1 MLQYLE
7 LVCHLDILSPSNHKH
22 SHTVTRGDIWN
33 LSSIRKITENLHN
46 FCRLRNIFGAKFCK
60 IFDAFFAKF
69 FETYNFACTKCH
81 MLLRL
86 QKKDLGQAFFG
97 FFFFFFFLQKIWKK
111 TQKFRLTACDI
122 WDKRQSFAPS
132 FCFVALNGSYFF
144 PYSFSFR
151 GCLAS

>member
-1 MLQYLE
+1 VLQSLE

-60 IFDAFFAKF
+60 IFEAFFAKF

-86 QKKDLGQAFFG
+86 QKMILDKSFSGSFG
-97 FFFFFFFLQKIWKK
+97 FSFFLFKNLGKK
-111 TQKFRLTACDI
+111 HRNFD
-122 WDKRQSFAPS
+122 
-132 FCFVALNGSYFF
+132 
-144 PYSFSFR
+144 
-151 GCLAS
+151 